1 MDKSLIIGGGVALGL
16 LMLIMSSRS
25 ASASTAKPD
34 IVGQTYTAQANNVAA
49 APALV
54 NAISSYQSQHE
65 QNIAQIQN
73 QHEQN
78 LLNYAAQA
86 GELMARQGQQTL
98 AFSATE
104 TGQQYANL
112 ADKRQHETDMYRAKT
127 ERISV
132 QGQIDLQKKAQDN
145 AFMGQMI
152 GGITSGLNPGQ
163 TLYGGG
169 SGQYGGVNPNGG
181 SQLTSIIQS
190 VLGSLSGGGGS
201 GGGLLS
207 GLGGGTG
214 GGGGSS
220 GGSGLS
226 SLASIA
232 ALFL

>member
-1 MDKSLIIGGGVALGL
+1 MDKTLIIGGGVALGL

-34 IVGQTYTAQANNVAA
+34 IVGQTYAAQANNVAA
-49 APALV
+49 APALIDAV
-54 NAISSYQSQHE
+54 TSYQSAHE
-65 QNIAQIQN
+65 QNVAQIQN

-104 TGQQYANL
+104 TGQMYSNL

-127 ERISV
+127 ERV
-132 QGQIDLQKKAQDN
+132 AVKGQIDLQKQAQDN

-181 SQLTSIIQS
+181 SQLTGIIQS
-190 VLGSLSGGGGS
+190 VLGMLGGGGS